1 MMDQWLNGQQILTYQ
16 LIRLANQIYKRS
28 WICFPVFW
36 DNVKVHLGYRGRMIF
51 GITTKA
57 GEQIDNYLPW
67 PKDVELAS

>member
-1 MMDQWLNGQQILTYQ
+1 M
-16 LIRLANQIYKRS
+16 
-28 WICFPVFW
+28 P
-36 DNVKVHLGYRGRMIF
+36 LGYRGRMIF